1 MEIKAT
7 RMNAHPQGEHLCPSL
22 LSGRKHKGCTGQK
35 IKRRADMLSIGPDTG
50 TVNMIPQQLPLP
62 ALGLTKTR
70 PDNSQPY
77 LSMDRMRQNQKKVS
91 MKKLEESVSDTKRIA

>member
-1 MEIKAT
+1 MLTRKEDIYASPFYKEGNVKAA
-7 RMNAHPQGEHLCPSL
+7 REG
-22 LSGRKHKGCTGQK
+22 K
-35 IKRRADMLSIGPDTG
+35 IKGRADMLSIGPDPG